1 MSSTRNGSAV
11 ATVIAVVGAL
21 LAFGALVYAQLADH
35 RSRSEAFEAL
45 KQRCLQ
51 MGDKTHTSA
60 WAHAIH
66 TQFGGDIDGLLHR
79 SSVDNELMITLFQR
93 SNDSFPKRPD
103 FNELLTDPACD
114 PVILEACRT
123 LNYTVV

>member
-1 MSSTRNGSAV
+1 M
-11 ATVIAVVGAL
+11 VVRA
-21 LAFGALVYAQLADH
+21 
-35 RSRSEAFEAL
+35 RI
-45 KQRCLQ
+45 
-51 MGDKTHTSA
+51 DKGQTHTA
-60 WAHAIH
+60 QRI
-66 TQFGGDIDGLLHR
+66 GDDGLLHR